1 MSFSNKLGIHILLFL
16 IATFIACTD
25 NDIQENNNNLPPKD
39 EPTPPQ
45 EEDEEHLFDILNL
58 DYPGLEEIKSLYKSG
73 ENDAAMQKLLTYYR
87 SRTDIENPNL
97 TATLNDT
104 EQGYA
109 DYAIDEYR
117 FYVNDNYLEDK
128 DRKIPYSLKSND
140 QTINWQ
146 FAPEGADNEYQKQL
160 HRHNWIPMQGKA
172 YQKSKNEKIC
182 FHGKKY
188 IQIGY
193 SKIQS
198 RMGNRTN
205 SNGTSSKCPHVL
217 WGKQNLS
224 SISNPPLISLRNG
237 FPFSSYILLN
247 MPIIYPCT
255 NIPEKTIF
263 Y

>member
-1 MSFSNKLGIHILLFL
+1 MTITWKTKIGKFHIHWKVTAKWLIGNLLPKVL
-16 IATFIACTD
+16 IMNFKSSYIAIIGYRCRAK
-25 NDIQENNNNLPPKD
+25 P
-39 EPTPPQ
+39 
-45 EEDEEHLFDILNL
+45 
-58 DYPGLEEIKSLYKSG
+58 IK
-73 ENDAAMQKLLTYYR
+73 
-87 SRTDIENPNL
+87 NP
-97 TATLNDT
+97 
-104 EQGYA
+104 
-109 DYAIDEYR
+109 R
-117 FYVNDNYLEDK
+117 
-128 DRKIPYSLKSND
+128 
-140 QTINWQ
+140 
-146 FAPEGADNEYQKQL
+146 
-160 HRHNWIPMQGKA
+160 M
-172 YQKSKNEKIC
+172 KNIC

-198 RMGNRTN
+198 RMGSRTN
-205 SNGTSSKCPHVL
+205 SNGTNSKCPHVL